1 MMGDKVYL
9 EPGEIDILSKVVRRA
24 AAEESAS
31 HPRMLLLMALAEELA
46 HRAQD
51 PYGCVLLTA
60 TEEDA
65 RNCALKYIKE
75 NRGGTPSAPS
85 PPGTVPPPPLLQQP
99 NRENSTG

>member
-1 MMGDKVYL
+1 MMGEKVYL

-24 AAEESAS
+24 AAEESVS

-46 HRAQD
+46 HRARH

-65 RNCALKYIKE
+65 RRCALQYIKE
-75 NRGGTPSAPS
+75 DSGGAPSAPS
-85 PPGTVPPPPLLQQP
+85 PQGTLPPQP
-99 NRENSTG
+99 TAQKCNRENSAG